1 MLPNIPVV
9 RDACERYISL
19 EAMALRHSPALR
31 GVCLYDEFY
40 ESGESATPQPL
51 VGRSNPRSRY
61 TLRASRTISIRW
73 AGRCVLAAITPTRLK
88 RSSTARGFVR
98 ATT

>member
-1 MLPNIPVV
+1 MNASLRQGLRFYENIFTYNDTMLPNIPVV

-51 VGRSNPRSRY
+51 V
-61 TLRASRTISIRW
+61 
-73 AGRCVLAAITPTRLK
+73 AANYKAQEMVYRDAHPGV
-88 RSSTARGFVR
+88 TAAD
-98 ATT
+98 ATKA